1 MPFFRGFTYGIDKEP
16 RQTFPEEE
24 ALSIVHFQTFSELLT
39 T

>member
-1 MPFFRGFTYGIDKEP
+1 MPFFRDFTYRIDKEP
-16 RQTFPEEE
+16 HPTFPKEE